1 MADSQGWVPLVQV
14 RDGVH
19 VHALQLKYS
28 HSSWSH
34 QNMVTS
40 LACWGP
46 AWLTTACSSSFY
58 RSLPSWTFLI
68 GHRTPC
74 TLRRPFKDDLFMQK
88 RDMQLLPQSCAS
100 VWDSFSL
107 LLPYV
112 VIEANRSSHP
122 HIILCTN
129 GWIIISLFWLQSC
142 ISWRGKLTCSIRTH
156 GVHKGA
162 APMPQARHGMSIQSH
177 GKPST
182 RVYKSSTHVR
192 PLLLQSYWSQ

>member
-1 MADSQGWVPLVQV
+1 M
-14 RDGVH
+14 
-19 VHALQLKYS
+19 HALQLKSS

-58 RSLPSWTFLI
+58 RSLPSCTFLI

-74 TLRRPFKDDLFMQK
+74 TLRRPSKDDLFMQNK
-88 RDMQLLPQSCAS
+88 TCNHCHHLVIQSETH
-100 VWDSFSL
+100 FHYFFLML
-107 LLPYV
+107 LLKQIDLLIHTSFCVQMAELSFPYFGFNHAFLGGG
-112 VIEANRSSHP
+112 E
-122 HIILCTN
+122 
-129 GWIIISLFWLQSC
+129 
-142 ISWRGKLTCSIRTH
+142 LTCSIRTH
-156 GVHKGA
+156 GVHNGA
-162 APMPQARHGMSIQSH
+162 APMPKCHGVSIQSH
-177 GKPST
+177 GKTST